1 MWINKIDN
9 KSKTLS
15 IAIPL
20 TKGTD
25 KTRIKKRSFFNEYG
39 LPVATKQEPFSNNF
53 YVEWQI
59 GYDVVIDDESKMEKT
74 TIKDKIF
81 VGANSKKKTLYEL
94 SEYIFYFY
102 QWGIISKNELLDIK
116 LKLSNLNNFIDSH
129 PDLSIQRSHPI
140 EKNILGVDYYYTQV
154 KYPLLIHRFGQYEIL
169 TEIIIK
175 EKQYAIGV
183 QPMLYFCFPITELMT
198 NEELIGRTAKTN
210 ETANFIINKENI
222 NIFIKMLYVFGTLS
236 INHKFDIISI
246 IDKIIEFSEN

>member
-1 MWINKIDN
+1 MWIKNIDTD
-9 KSKTLS
+9 KKELS

-39 LPVATKQEPFSNNF
+39 IPVATKTELFSLSC

-59 GYDVVIDDESKMEKT
+59 GYDVIIDDEEKLERT

-81 VGANSKKKTLYEL
+81 IGANGKKKTLYEL

-102 QWGIISKNELLDIK
+102 KWNIIKSKDLESIK
-116 LKLSNLNNFIDSH
+116 LFLEKLKDNDFLDSNK
-129 PDLSIQRSHPI
+129 DLSIERSHPI
-140 EKNILGVDYYYTQV
+140 DKNILGISFYFTQV
-154 KYPLLIHRFGQYEIL
+154 KYPLLIHKFGQYEIL

-183 QPMLYFCFPITELMT
+183 QPMLYFCFPITELKSD
-198 NEELIGRTAKTN
+198 EKILGRCAKTK
-210 ETANFIINKENI
+210 ESADFIISQSNI
-222 NIFIKMLYVFGTLS
+222 DIFLTMLKIFGTLS
-236 INHKFDIISI
+236 QNHNKDILTI
-246 IDKIIEFSEN
+246 ITEILK